1 MMMADTT
8 WFWIILSR
16 WVHLLSACLLVG
28 ATFFFAITFRKPAAE
43 GEAPDQ
49 VLARRAR
56 RALQMLARA
65 TIVLL
70 VATGIYNLLLNRI
83 AYEHTLPLS
92 HVLLGI
98 HALLWLLIAATIE
111 IALSRRTL
119 AGHRALLVAAVALMF
134 LTVAIASSLKYVRE
148 HPGTSANPTATR

>member
-1 MMMADTT
+1 MTT

-16 WVHLLSACLLVG
+16 WVHLLSACLLIG
-28 ATFFFAITFRKPAAE
+28 ATFFYALAFRKPPAE
-43 GEAPDQ
+43 GDAPDQ
-49 VLARRAR
+49 VLARAAR
-56 RALQMLARA
+56 RALQMLARTA
-65 TIVLL
+65 IVLL
-70 VATGIYNLLLNRI
+70 LATGIYNLLLNRI

-111 IALSRRTL
+111 IALSRQTR
-119 AGHRALLVAAVALMF
+119 AGKRALLLATVVLMF

-148 HPGTSANPTATR
+148 HPETSTNTTR